1 MNYYNIDQY
10 RDAYNK
16 DKIDDYR
23 LKIMQYSKKEPNA
36 SADNIPPQYYIDI
49 NNIEPFQDLCIKC
62 RDEQKFNANTP
73 YRLTFKINSL
83 QTSQKIIIKLV
94 ETEVID
100 GILQEKMDEGEEEIE
115 IITVVA
121 NDDQDAPSIQYEVF
135 FVPDKA
141 YNTIKFEL
149 QRTSADF
156 ATSGENGVKGRQVV
170 ITEYYIEEIK
180 NILASTEALNG
191 RIIRK
196 LGLQGPTGLTFV
208 IDGEIIRIG
217 KSGIYELYND
227 DLTIEFIGVILDE
240 GQAFIMDY
248 KY

>member
-16 DKIDDYR
+16 NKIDTYR
-23 LKIMQYSKKEPNA
+23 TEIIKYSISAADTSTNA
-36 SADNIPPQYYIDI
+36 PQYYIDI
-49 NNIEPFQDLCIKC
+49 NNIEPFQDACIINNNGNF
-62 RDEQKFNANTP
+62 EAGTP
-73 YRLTFKINSL
+73 YRLTFKIKSL
-83 QTSQKIIIKLV
+83 LTSQKIIIKLV
-94 ETEVID
+94 ETEAID
-100 GILQEKMDEGEEEIE
+100 GVLQEKTDVGEEEIE
-115 IITVVA
+115 TITVVA
-121 NDDQDAPSIQYEVF
+121 NDDPDASSIQYEVF

-156 ATSGENGVKGRQVV
+156 SISGENGIKGRQVV
-170 ITEYYIEEIK
+170 ITEYHIEEIE
-180 NILASTEALNG
+180 NILALEALNG

>member
-10 RDAYNK
+10 RDAYNQN
-16 DKIDDYR
+16 KIDTYR
-23 LKIMQYSKKEPNA
+23 ADIMKYPISASDTSTNA
-36 SADNIPPQYYIDI
+36 PQYYIDI
-49 NNIEPFQDLCIKC
+49 NNIEPFQDACIINSG
-62 RDEQKFNANTP
+62 EFAAGTP
-73 YRLTFKINSL
+73 YRLTCKINSL
-83 QTSQKIIIKLV
+83 LTSQKIIIKLV
-94 ETEVID
+94 KTIVID
-100 GILQEKMDEGEEEIE
+100 GVLQEKTDAGEEEIE
-115 IITVVA
+115 TITVVA
-121 NDDQDAPSIQYEVF
+121 NDDQNAPAIQYEVF

-156 ATSGENGVKGRQVV
+156 STSGENGVKGRQVV
-170 ITEYYIEEIK
+170 ITEYSIEKIK
-180 NILASTEALNG
+180 NILASESLNN

-196 LGLQGPTGLTFV
+196 LGLQGPTGLTFI
-208 IDGEIIRIG
+208 IDGEVIRIG